1 MANGN
6 FGGGT
11 GTSDDPYLVED
22 AKDLKA
28 CITINKHYK
37 QIADIDLSEYNTG
50 TGFEPV
56 LIQAASEGNYTYDGN
71 GYKILNLY
79 QNRPETHEAGV
90 FRLRP
95 IKDQR
100 YHRVFTY
107 NFKNISII
115 NANVTSKGPGI
126 LATGVG
132 HTTNNSAYGEGART
146 YINVTDCFVSG
157 QLTCIL
163 NGNITV
169 EHYNTGVI
177 GTLDPKGKEYLSTQ
191 LLSMT
196 GTTAVLDVNIQVS
209 DCPNKIFNIGLLGI
223 KKNIS
228 GGHAMY
234 TRISNSC
241 VHAEVNVD
249 KTDDTAIINVY
260 GVAPEFINT
269 DINNVYVNA
278 TFNNMGSK
286 EGVNFFYFTPSN
298 EYTSNL
304 IANHEKGKVN
314 GIDFDNRHYL
324 TDEQMKDLTY
334 YKNLGWTIYE

>member
-6 FGGGT
+6 FAGGT
-11 GTSDDPYLVED
+11 GTSADPYLVED

-28 CITINKHYK
+28 CITLNKHYK

-56 LIQAASEGNYTYDGN
+56 LIQASQDGSYTYDGN

-100 YHRVFTY
+100 YNRTLTY
-107 NFKNISII
+107 NFENISII

-132 HTTNNSAYGEGART
+132 HATYNGNYGEGART
-146 YINVTDCFVSG
+146 YINVNNCFISG

-163 NGNITV
+163 SGNLNAQ
-169 EHYNTGVI
+169 HYNTGVV
-177 GTLDPKGKEYLSTQ
+177 GTLDANGAEYLSTQ
-191 LLSMT
+191 LISMT
-196 GTTAVLDVNIQVS
+196 GVTAVLDVSIQVS
-209 DCPNKIFNIGLLGI
+209 NCANKTFNMGLLGI
-223 KKNIS
+223 KKNMS
-228 GGHAMY
+228 GGHDMY
-234 TRISNSC
+234 TRITNSC
-241 VHAEVNVD
+241 VHADVSVE
-249 KTDDTAIINVY
+249 KTDDTAVINVY

-278 TFNNMGSK
+278 SFNNIGEK
-286 EGVNFFYFTPSN
+286 EGVNFFYFTPSSD
-298 EYTSNL
+298 YVSNM
-304 IANHEKGKVN
+304 IANHEKGQVN
-314 GIDFDNRHYL
+314 GIDFDNVHYL